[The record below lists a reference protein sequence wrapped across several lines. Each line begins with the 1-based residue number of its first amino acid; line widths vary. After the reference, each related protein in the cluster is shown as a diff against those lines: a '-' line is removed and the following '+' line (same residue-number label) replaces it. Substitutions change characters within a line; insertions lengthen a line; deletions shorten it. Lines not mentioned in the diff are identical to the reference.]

1 MKVLSGMQ
9 ILKAT
14 LLKGAIIMKNN
25 ETLITAEGL
34 EELKRELEE
43 LKLVKRKEISEKIK
57 VALAFGDISENAEYD
72 EAKNEQANVEN
83 RIARLEHMI
92 KNAKIIKAT
101 NQKGIVSIGSK
112 VKIKDL
118 EFDEEME
125 YIIVGSAEA
134 DPFKGKISNV
144 SPLGKALLDKKVG
157 EIIEVAS
164 PTGDMIK
171 YEILAV

>member
-1 MKVLSGMQ
+1 
-9 ILKAT
+9 
-14 LLKGAIIMKNN
+14 MKNN

-72 EAKNEQANVEN
+72 EAKNEQANVES
-83 RIARLEHMI
+83 RIAKLELLI
-92 KNAKIIKAT
+92 KNAKIIKESK
-101 NQKGIVSIGSK
+101 QKGIVNVGSK

-118 EFDEEME
+118 EYDEIME
-125 YIIVGSAEA
+125 YTIVGSAEA

-144 SPLGKALLDKKVG
+144 SPLGKALIGKKIG
-157 EIIEVAS
+157 EVIEVVS
-164 PTGDMIK
+164 PSGDIIK
-171 YEILAV
+171 YEIIVV